1 MNGRERVL
9 ALLDGRPVD
18 RLPALPITMMLA
30 ADEIGAAYR
39 EYVSD
44 YRVLAEA
51 QVQTATRFDFDHVS
65 AISDPCREAADLGAE
80 IQLFDA
86 QPPAIVEARA
96 RLRDK
101 RELRRLQVPDPL
113 GGGRMHDR
121 VKGIERLARD
131 VGGRKLIEGWVEG
144 PCAEAADLRGI
155 HALMLD
161 LSDDPGF
168 VRELLEFTLEV
179 ALSFAGA
186 QLDAGAELIGVG
198 DAAASL
204 VGPRLY
210 GELVFPYQQR
220 LVDGLHRRGARVR
233 LHVCGRTRRLLP
245 WLGRLGVEIL
255 DLDWM
260 VPLADARRLAG
271 PRQVLL
277 GNVDPVAVV
286 RNGTPEDVTR
296 ELDRCHRAAGAR
308 YIVGA
313 GCELVRDSPRANV
326 RALVDYARTH
336 RPDAGLRPRP
346 ARRGEPE
353 PRPEEVRP

>member
-113 GGGRMHDR
+113 GGGR
-121 VKGIERLARD
+121 
-131 VGGRKLIEGWVEG
+131 

-326 RALVDYARTH
+326 RALGRLRQDAPPRRRPAAQARAARRARAAARGGSPVSADAKMPMMAART
-336 RPDAGLRPRP
+336 PM
-346 ARRGEPE
+346 RGYRSTRCP
-353 PRPEEVRP
+353 